1 VSHGNCITCAYF
13 ERDADSEEDADK
25 GTCRRNPPGVAY
37 DPEEGIGLTV
47 WPLVDFLDWCG
58 EHREQTN

>member
-1 VSHGNCITCAYF
+1 MFF
-13 ERDADSEEDADK
+13 ERDAESDEDADK

-58 EHREQTN
+58 EHREQAN